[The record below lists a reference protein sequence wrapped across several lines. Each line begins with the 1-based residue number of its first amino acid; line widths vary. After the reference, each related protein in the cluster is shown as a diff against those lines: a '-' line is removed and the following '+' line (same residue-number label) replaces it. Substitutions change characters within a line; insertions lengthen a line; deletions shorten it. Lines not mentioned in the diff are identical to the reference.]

1 MEDIGEKEGHY
12 MKSKIDNNM
21 PIGKL
26 TIIDN
31 FLPSPEELVK
41 PSKTKKITI
50 SLTETSINF
59 FKKQAVKNKTKYQR
73 MIRNLVEKYAEK
85 YYSVQ

>member
-1 MEDIGEKEGHY
+1 
-12 MKSKIDNNM
+12 MKNKIDDNL

-41 PSKTKKITI
+41 PLKTKKITI

-59 FKKQAVKNKTKYQR
+59 FKKQASKNKTKYQR

-85 YYSVQ
+85 YYSIT